1 MDFSASGLIKEIE
14 VFMSKTIEH
23 AVKELS
29 GIRTGKASPN
39 LVNDIQVAAY
49 GGISR
54 LKDIAGVSAPE
65 PRLLVIQPWDPSILD
80 EIIKA
85 IAKANIGITP
95 LKDGKIVRM
104 PIPELSDERRS
115 EMTKIAKK
123 IAEEN
128 KVAIRNIRR
137 DYNEKIKKMQKSSEI
152 TEDVRHDVEADIQK
166 LTDKYISNIDSSLQ
180 AKEKELDSM

>member
-1 MDFSASGLIKEIE
+1 MDFSSDVVIKEIE
-14 VFMSKTIEH
+14 ISMSKTIEH
-23 AVKELS
+23 AIKELS
-29 GIRTGKASPN
+29 GIRTGKASSN

-49 GGISR
+49 GGTSR

-80 EIIKA
+80 DIVKA
-85 IAKANIGITP
+85 IAKANIGIAP
-95 LKDGKIVRM
+95 VKDGKIIRM
-104 PIPELSDERRS
+104 PIPELSDERRG
-115 EMTKIAKK
+115 EMTKLARK

-137 DYNEKIKKMQKSSEI
+137 DHNEKIKKMQKSSEI
-152 TEDVRHDVEADIQK
+152 TEDIRHDIEADIQR
-166 LTDKYISNIDSSLQ
+166 LTDKYISQIDSSLQ